1 MFSTYS
7 FNKPYNYSATPA
19 YYSWHGFIVVG
30 GINMV
35 KIAHLKFINMRYN
48 YLSKEMKK
56 QLQSLPM
63 KIDIAETEEADEYDG
78 ELWYYP
84 MITE

>member
-1 MFSTYS
+1 MLD
-7 FNKPYNYSATPA
+7 
-19 YYSWHGFIVVG
+19 
-30 GINMV
+30 NMD

-56 QLQSLPM
+56 QLQCLPM
-63 KIDIAETEEADEYDG
+63 KLYIADTEEADEIDW

-84 MITE
+84 LITE

>member
-1 MFSTYS
+1 
-7 FNKPYNYSATPA
+7 
-19 YYSWHGFIVVG
+19 
-30 GINMV
+30 
-35 KIAHLKFINMRYN
+35 MRYN
-48 YLSKEMKK
+48 YLSKDMKK
-56 QLQSLPM
+56 QLQNLPM